1 MVDKRF
7 MFTNRLLKWKIQ
19 LNLIITESLYTWEQ
33 LDGLIQYA
41 MHINRICISAKVYIA
56 VNPQGFTWVVILIYS
71 PQIDGNFKVIY
82 DLPESSLWIK
92 LNFAIFY
99 EQINGRLLAWFEIN
113 FVFVSEADY
122 TLDES
127 FWIDESP
134 AGKHFHLI
142 KINTH
147 LYLSLKIYQD

>member
-1 MVDKRF
+1 
-7 MFTNRLLKWKIQ
+7 MFTNCSIK
-19 LNLIITESLYTWEQ
+19 SHTWEQ

-82 DLPESSLWIK
+82 DLPESTLSLWIK

-99 EQINGRLLAWFEIN
+99 EQINGRLLAWFDFI
-113 FVFVSEADY
+113 
-122 TLDES
+122 
-127 FWIDESP
+127 WI
-134 AGKHFHLI
+134 
-142 KINTH
+142 T
-147 LYLSLKIYQD
+147 

>member
-1 MVDKRF
+1 
-7 MFTNRLLKWKIQ
+7 
-19 LNLIITESLYTWEQ
+19 
-33 LDGLIQYA
+33 

>member
-1 MVDKRF
+1 MSTVHNRF
-7 MFTNRLLKWKIQ
+7 MFTNCSIK
-19 LNLIITESLYTWEQ
+19 SHTWEQ

-82 DLPESSLWIK
+82 DLPESTFSLWIK

-99 EQINGRLLAWFEIN
+99 EQINGRLLAWFDFIWIV
-113 FVFVSEADY
+113 FIFVSEADY

-134 AGKHFHLI
+134 AGKHFHLV
-142 KINTH
+142 KINT
-147 LYLSLKIYQD
+147 LFFIKMYP